1 MDLPRGKKPRKR
13 TGERTRMN
21 HISIEGMDGVGK
33 TTTCKLLAEKLGYE
47 FVEKPLHYLLDDSAD
62 EITQYQKIARR
73 VNSNPDRTFTSWY
86 YGLNNIYLYTLF
98 KDKNIVTDRHIV
110 SNFCWSG
117 TKDNGD
123 IYNLILKK
131 IGKPKLTV
139 ILYARPEAI
148 LARLKKRDINDPNIA
163 IVGKS
168 EKAYERM
175 IYFCETK
182 KLEYIV
188 IDTSKKTVEEVVD
201 EILIRIGEL
210 R

>member
-1 MDLPRGKKPRKR
+1 
-13 TGERTRMN
+13 MN

-33 TTTCKLLAEKLGYE
+33 STTCKLLAEKLGYE
-47 FVEKPLHYLLDDSAD
+47 FIEKPLHYLLDDSDD
-62 EITQYQKIARR
+62 EIKQYQKVAKR
-73 VNSNPDRTFTSWY
+73 VNSNPNRTFTAWY
-86 YGLNNIYLYTLF
+86 YGLNNIYLYEKF

-110 SNFCWSG
+110 SNYCWSG
-117 TKDNGD
+117 SKDNGD

-139 ILYARPEAI
+139 ILYAKPEVI
-148 LARLKKRDINDPNIA
+148 MARLKKRDINDSDL
-163 IVGKS
+163 VKVEKS

-182 KLEYIV
+182 KLNYMV
-188 IDTSKKTVEEVVD
+188 VDTSNKNVDEVVEE
-201 EILIRIGEL
+201 ILKRLEDL

>member
-1 MDLPRGKKPRKR
+1 MQ
-13 TGERTRMN
+13 

-33 TTTCKLLAEKLGYE
+33 STTCKLLAEKLGYE
-47 FVEKPLHYLLDDSAD
+47 FVEKPLHYLLDDNDD
-62 EITQYQKIARR
+62 EIKQYQKVAKR
-73 VNSNPDRTFTSWY
+73 VNSNPNRTFTAWY
-86 YGLNNIYLYTLF
+86 YGLNNIYLYEKF

-110 SNFCWSG
+110 SNYCWSG

-139 ILYARPEAI
+139 ILYAKPEAI
-148 LARLKKRDINDPNIA
+148 LERLKKRDINDSDIA
-163 IVGKS
+163 KVDKS

-182 KLEYIV
+182 KLNYIV
-188 IDTSKKTVEEVVD
+188 IDTSTKVLEEVVD
-201 EILIRIGEL
+201 EILKKIEEM
-210 R
+210 